1 MDKAY
6 KALEELRLM
15 VGVDVVNSEVKT
27 RVNEKIGLI
36 YSLRSK
42 GGKVYIGF
50 EYEKNVEKMLK
61 DLLVRYVAYMEMGYL
76 HESSA
81 GVLNDAPV
89 SYKLLERVE
98 VKSKYELGRLAEV
111 YMINM
116 SGVVNLWKPEELLR
130 GVMIGLYE
138 KDERIEEVE
147 IYKNDKWEEL
157 VERYGSEEKAREYRK
172 MRMYELRELKDEL
185 YEMMIKNKPKFV
197 KDD

>member
-15 VGVDVVNSEVKT
+15 VGADVINSEVKT

-76 HESSA
+76 HESSS

-111 YMINM
+111 YMLNM

-138 KDERIEEVE
+138 KSYHKSIR
-147 IYKNDKWEEL
+147 L
-157 VERYGSEEKAREYRK
+157 FAF
-172 MRMYELRELKDEL
+172 L
-185 YEMMIKNKPKFV
+185 MIF
-197 KDD
+197 